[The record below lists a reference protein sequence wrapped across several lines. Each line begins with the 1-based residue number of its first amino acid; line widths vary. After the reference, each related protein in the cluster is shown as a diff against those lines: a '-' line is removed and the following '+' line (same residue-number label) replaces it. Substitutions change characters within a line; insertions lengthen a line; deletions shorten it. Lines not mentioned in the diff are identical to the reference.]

1 MKRPLLRSALSFFIC
16 LIFNTSSGQFRSLH
30 DSLVSPSPDWTG
42 DTAFMNFTPSGLRTD
57 ATSAGSLLWERPSF
71 AGLGASWSLHVR
83 MEFNPSSSNFCEFRF
98 LQHHGDYYAIRLSG
112 NSGDDLSFVRHSRYK
127 DTILA
132 ASPGLLNQS
141 KPDFTLRI
149 DRDTAAHFTVYVA
162 DTLLFALTDSTLMQ
176 SSSLGIYARYT
187 ASRVNKFL
195 FSTLAASGYDFPDT
209 LGPRLVG
216 IDVLTPEMLEIRWDE
231 WSQLATQDDSFA
243 LLTENQSIIDTLHV
257 TNHYDEVW
265 HLSAGRPLPRGSF
278 EVQLPAAL
286 DAENNL
292 EISNVGEI
300 DIDYAPPRSA
310 VITAVHPF
318 SEYGGYFFTVQSN
331 RDLGPVD
338 IKILE
343 ADGDFKYYQ
352 TVLDSGVQVVSAGG
366 MIGWHSAVA
375 NGLKLAKEGV
385 IVLEKQGI
393 TLALQPYS
401 FAFEASQEQGDF
413 LLTTEAP
420 DGTFSRWEAQALNQY
435 IPAWYDPQ
443 EPPFQQPLQTFSTRT
458 GELFAGFEHP
468 PFAYLEMPGSV
479 RRVSPLARNYDPMMP
494 FVLAA
499 ISEFP
504 AALGDTLLPSG
515 SVVDPKPGD
524 VLINE
529 IHFNPDSVE
538 EFVELIHLR
547 KGWIFLQELQLTK
560 GQGTRLD
567 DADLIAGEPASF
579 TGDLELWPVLGPE
592 QIRAFPAPFSLPND
606 SADLQLLARYGAVLD
621 RAHYAPWETG
631 EPHRSVERVS
641 TALEWGAMGNTGAHQ
656 SPWCCPSEASPNQ
669 ANSIANSSQTAL
681 KAALSV
687 ELLSYDPSN
696 FTPQSQLMIR
706 ADEDARVSISVY
718 SLDGKLVTELY
729 DEIAVNPGDHFIP
742 IQPGEW
748 GNTEVATGTYLI
760 HIRLEKKS
768 GLQRKILP
776 LSIYNP

>member
-149 DRDTAAHFTVYVA
+149 DRDTAAHFTVYAA

-318 SEYGGYFFTVQSN
+318 SSYGGYFFTVQSE
-331 RDLGPVD
+331 RKLGTVD
-338 IKILE
+338 IKVLE
-343 ADGDFKYYQ
+343 PDGDFKFYQ
-352 TVLDSGVQVVSAGG
+352 TQIDSGVNVVSSGF
-366 MIGWHSAVA
+366 IPGWDLSSAP
-375 NGLKLAKEGV
+375 GLKLPKEGV
-385 IVLEKQGI
+385 ILLEKQGI
-393 TLALQPYS
+393 VIAVQPYS
-401 FAFEASQEQGDF
+401 FGFEAHQRQGDY
-413 LLTTEAP
+413 LLSSASP
-420 DGTFSRWEAQALNQY
+420 NGTFSSWGAVGMNAYTPKWET
-435 IPAWYDPQ
+435 
-443 EPPFQQPLQTFSTRT
+443 EVPPPIQSPKAMYASPT
-458 GELFAGFEHP
+458 GVLFAEFEHP
-468 PFAYLEMPGSV
+468 PFAYLQLPGMV
-479 RRVSPLARNYDPMMP
+479 RRAKKLAQGYDPMRP
-494 FVLAA
+494 FMLPITYA
-499 ISEFP
+499 FP
-504 AALGDTLLPSG
+504 PNLGDTLIPG
-515 SVVDPKPGD
+515 GAVRDPAQGE
-524 VLINE
+524 VLVNE
-529 IHFNPDSVE
+529 VHFDPDSLE
-538 EFVELIHLR
+538 EFIELIHV
-547 KGWIFLQELQLTK
+547 KTGWVYLHEVQLTK
-560 GQGTRLD
+560 GLGTLYY
-567 DADLIAGEPASF
+567 DADLIAGSSATF
-579 TGDLELWPVLGPE
+579 TEGDALWPVLGPL
-592 QIRAFPAPFSLPND
+592 QIKAFEAPFSLPND
-606 SADLQLLARYGAVLD
+606 STELKLLGRYGSVVD
-621 RAHYAPWETG
+621 EVTYTPWDQG
-631 EPHRSVERVS
+631 EPHRSAERVS
-641 TALEWGAMGNTGAHQ
+641 SSEPWNTPGNHGAHQ